1 MVNKMSSISESE
13 LLQKYKCLIREYYEE
28 TGEFPNQIHLIAEGC
43 SQSQA
48 VKFELK
54 KQVY

>member
-1 MVNKMSSISESE
+1 MSSISESE